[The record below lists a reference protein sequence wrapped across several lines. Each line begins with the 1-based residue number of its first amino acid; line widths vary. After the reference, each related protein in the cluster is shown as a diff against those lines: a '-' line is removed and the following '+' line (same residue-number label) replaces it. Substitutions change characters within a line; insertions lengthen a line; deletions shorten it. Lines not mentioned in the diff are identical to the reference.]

1 MGTINIGDVRVDMV
15 LAKDV
20 KNING
25 QLLIPK
31 GLKMM
36 DKHLTLLQAWGI
48 TEVEIEGVSREDI
61 ASQTA
66 AQIDPKILAEAEA
79 EMTDIFQHANRDH
92 PAVKEL
98 FDQCVLRSARI
109 KSRPV

>member
-1 MGTINIGDVRVDMV
+1 MGIINTGDLKVDMV

-25 QLLIPK
+25 QLLMPK
-31 GLKMM
+31 GLNLA

-66 AQIDPKILAEAEA
+66 AQIDPLVLAEAEA
-79 EMTDIFQHANRDH
+79 CMVDIFQHANRDH

-98 FDQCVLRSARI
+98 FDQCVLRTARI
-109 KSRPV
+109 KSQ